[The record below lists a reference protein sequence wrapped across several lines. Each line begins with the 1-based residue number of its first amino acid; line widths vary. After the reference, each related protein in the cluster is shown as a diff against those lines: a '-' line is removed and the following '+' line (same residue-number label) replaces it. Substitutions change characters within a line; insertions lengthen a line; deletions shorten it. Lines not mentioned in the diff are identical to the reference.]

1 MSEHEHHEDGTPH
14 VPHHPRHE
22 KGGVTFTLGART
34 LFFLGFLLGLL
45 VMAIPA
51 TFLATRASTAL
62 SGAAPTTAAFAAPTA
77 AAPEAAPTPGPV
89 KPVKDTEYVRGDKN
103 AAVTLIEYSDLECPF
118 CQRFH
123 PTVSQLVDEYKGKVA
138 WVFRHFPLSFHANAQ
153 KEAEATECAG
163 ALGGT
168 DAFWKYT
175 DAIFER
181 TTANGTGFAL
191 DKLVPLAKELGLDE
205 GKFKECLDS
214 GRMVEKVKQDFAEG
228 QSAGVDGTPGSI
240 LLTKSGKSALVPGA
254 VPYDVLKSQVDQL
267 LAGEK

>member
-1 MSEHEHHEDGTPH
+1 MSEHEHHEDGAPH

-22 KGGVTFTLGART
+22 KSGITFTLNART

-51 TFLATRASTAL
+51 TFFATRAATTS
-62 SGAAPTTAAFAAPTA
+62 SGASPTAAFAAPTA
-77 AAPEAAPTPGPV
+77 VAPEQAPTPGPV
-89 KPVKDTEYVRGDKN
+89 KPVQDTEYVRGDKN

-123 PTVSQLVDEYKGKVA
+123 PTVRQLLDEYKGRVA
-138 WVFRHFPLSFHANAQ
+138 WVYRHFPLSFHANAQ

-168 DAFWKYT
+168 DAFWKYM

-191 DKLVPLAKELGLDE
+191 DKLVPLAKEVGLDE

-214 GRMVEKVKQDFAEG
+214 GRMAEKVQKDFSEG
-228 QSAGVDGTPGSI
+228 QNAGVDGTPGSI
-240 LLTKSGKSALVPGA
+240 LLTKGGKSALVPGA

>member
-1 MSEHEHHEDGTPH
+1 MSEHEHHEDGVPH

-22 KGGVTFTLGART
+22 KSGITFTLNART
-34 LFFLGFLLGLL
+34 LFLGGFCLGLL

-51 TFLATRASTAL
+51 TFFATRAATAPS
-62 SGAAPTTAAFAAPTA
+62 SGAAPTTASAPTA

-89 KPVKDTEYVRGDKN
+89 KPVQDTEYIRGNKN
-103 AAVTLIEYSDLECPF
+103 ASVTLIEYSDLECPF

-123 PTVSQLVDEYKGKVA
+123 PTVIQLLDEYKGKVA

-214 GRMVEKVKQDFAEG
+214 GRMAEKVKQDFTEG

-267 LAGEK
+267 LAQEK